1 MRKSVFLLVLLLNLF
16 FGFSQANLLNTKSSF
31 DLETVSKL
39 EEDVESQPL
48 DYAKVSDEDI
58 IFSFTTWEVID
69 LNERVNF
76 PLLFPI
82 DESVVTSDRKPL
94 IRHLINGISDGYF
107 PAYFNDTFTEI
118 ISDEEFENI
127 QIYKSLKEGV
137 DADGLTEGK
146 EHFNI
151 IGSWR
156 EHLESLGYQF
166 PEEEWVTYDP
176 LSDEFLELDDN
187 EKVESFQRRW
197 NAAAASVMPDTD
209 FNSAEFENS
218 DVRKYV
224 MKGVWY
230 FDRISTELKYRPIAL
245 GPVAVSAEDKYAQNA
260 GTDDSGS
267 SADSGDD
274 FGFGSFDDDEPE
286 EDAEEDDSGFGA
298 FADDDDD
305 DDDDDEEEEGEEEDS
320 GFGGFAE
327 EKLEQPSNDIDKEYT
342 PMFWVF
348 YPDVREVLSKA
359 YSFNQKNMSK
369 PFSFDRLINSRR
381 FSGTIYKEANVY
393 QDRDIR
399 DYLRNN
405 ALMQLIE
412 SDRIKDKIRN
422 KEQDMWSY

>member
-230 FDRISTELKYRPIAL
+230 FDRISTELKYRPI
-245 GPVAVSAEDKYAQNA
+245 
-260 GTDDSGS
+260 
-267 SADSGDD
+267 
-274 FGFGSFDDDEPE
+274 
-286 EDAEEDDSGFGA
+286 DAEEDDSGFGA
-298 FADDDDD
+298 FAD